1 MGWMKGVGGRNLMGT
16 HDVTEDGEQHAV
28 DEVHGGGHESTQ
40 QQEAPAHP
48 GALQLQAQQVLM
60 LELLPSI
67 ILLPLQISIQY
78 GSIVTI
84 GTLAEVSFWFT
95 A

>member
-67 ILLPLQISIQY
+67 ILLPLQIFLNFHSIWLY
-78 GSIVTI
+78 SHYSD
-84 GTLAEVSFWFT
+84 VS
-95 A
+95 